1 MLPESLA
8 QALQAQHERAMIRQA
23 ETIRDWPILRERRDQ
38 AEIHV
43 RSALWERGLGRIS
56 DETQYHVYSILS
68 FAMPNDAAIDNG
80 PAPLAELEP
89 ETDIEAVY
97 YEQLDRQSCPE
108 CGDGI
113 CPVEEPESLPPP
125 Q

>member
-1 MLPESLA
+1 MSPESLA

-23 ETIRDWPILRERRDQ
+23 ETIRDWQIVRERQEQ

-43 RSALWERGLGRIS
+43 RSTLWERGLGRIS

-68 FAMPNDAAIDNG
+68 FAMPNDAPIENG
-80 PAPLAELEP
+80 PAPLAELEL
-89 ETDIEAVY
+89 ESDIEAAY

-108 CGDGI
+108 CGDGL
-113 CPVEEPESLPPP
+113 CPAEGC
-125 Q
+125 